1 MKVRCRVHHHSFK
14 ARAGRWTASAAFVL
28 CTACP
33 AGRALA
39 ACNGGVTVTS
49 TIVISANC
57 DGGSTTPLRMN
68 TGANVTI
75 NAGVTV
81 SNNAG
86 SGRNGD
92 PVSVLSTSTASSLTN
107 NGRIYTAAQW
117 AITNNGTLDTLINT
131 GTIGSGV
138 RRAIVNNGG
147 TIGTITNT
155 GTVSGP
161 FADITA
167 SGGSIGTLN
176 NLQGAGNA
184 GGALTYA
191 GGLPTRYNIIING
204 PGTYGVLAGAGVS
217 GATIF
222 GIHGT
227 STVATGTYSGVLT
240 GLDVSNLGGATHG
253 SFGGLSWALNLA
265 SGSSTVWD
273 LVFAPATSD
282 ITSGGSFALDS
293 IGVTTN
299 PVFDGGTLT
308 LAPDDA
314 SAEAFTVNGSGGTLN
329 TPTGGNATLSGVLS
343 GAGGLT
349 VNGSGRLTLSGLNTY
364 AGGTTIASGTVAID
378 GDSAL
383 GSGAVFVA
391 PGAVLMGT
399 GTIGGP
405 VTVAGT
411 FKPGNSPGFIAV
423 NATVTQNAG
432 STYQQDIAGT
442 VQAANNTPA
451 GSTGFYSVLDITG
464 GQFVIQ
470 PGATLTPQLL
480 NLFTPAEPGF
490 GSAPHVP
497 ALGERFRII
506 TADGGI
512 NGRFT
517 TLTQP
522 AGLAAGTQFAAF
534 YDVAGSRSIDLLV
547 IPLSYRTA
555 LADGNANARSAA
567 DALDRLVELN
577 LAGTAG
583 AAQTT
588 VLQAAAT
595 QGAAALPSFARALA
609 GEIHGASLAV
619 VPQTTLRLQQAVL
632 AHLGSATGVRSKA
645 WGEMA
650 YQRGDRSGDD
660 TAGGFSSHLYQLAF
674 GADTHTADGRT
685 LGTGFALSTTR
696 VSARSGS
703 GTVQQ
708 GTLFVYGQRPVSGWM
723 LDGMASFGL
732 NSTDNTRNDPLGSAT
747 ALDANDLRGRDALVS
762 LGIGRAHDIATGRVT
777 PYARLTWQHV
787 RQSAFNE
794 GDSAAALG
802 VRRFSEDGLRAMLG
816 VTLASAPTFAT
827 ADTAAQRFSY
837 RAHLGVGADTSDLL
851 QPRLNTTLA
860 GIAMTLRTPDVGATF
875 VQAGVSATAR
885 IAADTVL
892 HLGLA
897 GEVRQGAALGNVNLD
912 VIVRF

>member
-1 MKVRCRVHHHSFK
+1 MHHHSFK
-14 ARAGRWTASAAFVL
+14 ARAGRWTVSAAFVL
-28 CTACP
+28 CTALP
-33 AGRALA
+33 AGRAIA

-49 TIVISANC
+49 SIVIGANC

-75 NAGVTV
+75 NSGVTV

-92 PVSVLSTSTASSLTN
+92 PISVLSTSTSATLTN
-107 NGRIYTAAQW
+107 NGNIYTAAQW

-131 GTIGSGV
+131 GTIASGV

-191 GGLPTRYNIIING
+191 GDLPTRYNIIINA

-217 GATIF
+217 GATMF

-240 GLDVSNLGGATHG
+240 GMAAANLSGATSG
-253 SFGGLSWALNLA
+253 SFGGLAWALNLA

-273 LVFAPATSD
+273 LIFAPASTD
-282 ITSGGSFALDS
+282 ITTGGTFTLDS
-293 IGVTTN
+293 VGVTTN

-308 LAPDDA
+308 LAADDA
-314 SAEAFTVNGSGGTLN
+314 SAQAFAVGGSGGTL
-329 TPTGGNATLSGVLS
+329 TSPTGGSATLSGVLS

-349 VNGSGRLTLSGLNTY
+349 IAGTGRLTLSGLNSY
-364 AGGTTIASGTVAID
+364 GGGTTIASGTVAID

-399 GTIGGP
+399 GTIAGP

-423 NATVTQNAG
+423 NATVAQNTG

-442 VQAANNTPA
+442 VQAASTTPA
-451 GSTGFYSVLDITG
+451 GATGFYSFLEITG

-480 NLFTPAEPGF
+480 NLFTPGEPGF

-506 TADGGI
+506 SADSGI
-512 NGRFT
+512 TGRFT

-547 IPLSYRTA
+547 IPLSYRSV
-555 LADGNANARSAA
+555 LADGSANARSAG

-583 AAQTT
+583 VAQTT
-588 VLQAAAT
+588 LLQAAAT
-595 QGAAALPSFARALA
+595 QGATALPSFARSLA
-609 GEIHGASLAV
+609 GETHGASLAM
-619 VPQTTLRLQQAVL
+619 VPQATRRLQQTVL
-632 AHLGSATGVRSKA
+632 AQVDSVARTGNRV
-645 WGEMA
+645 WGGIT
-650 YQRGDRSGDD
+650 YQGGNRSGDEN
-660 TAGGFSSHLYQLAF
+660 ASGFSSHLYQLAF
-674 GADTHTADGRT
+674 GADMHTADGHT
-685 LGTGFALSTTR
+685 LGAGFALSTTR

-708 GTLFVYGQRPVSGWM
+708 GTIFAYGQRPVSDWV
-723 LDGMASFGL
+723 LDGMASIGL
-732 NSTDNTRNDPLGSAT
+732 SSTDNTRNDPLGSAT
-747 ALDANDLRGRDALVS
+747 ALDANDIHGGDALVS
-762 LGIGRAHDIATGRVT
+762 LGIGRAHDVAPGRVT

-802 VRRFSEDGLRAMLG
+802 VRRFSDDGVRAVLG
-816 VTLASAPTFAT
+816 VSLASAPTFASS
-827 ADTAAQRFSY
+827 DPAAQRFTY
-837 RAHLGVGADTSDLL
+837 RAHLGVGADTSGLI

-860 GIAMTLRTPDVGATF
+860 GVAMTLRTPDVGKTF
-875 VQAGVSATAR
+875 VQAGVSASAR
-885 IAADTVL
+885 VATHTVVE
-892 HLGLA
+892 LGLA
-897 GEVRQGAALGNVNLD
+897 GEIRQGAVLGNINLD
-912 VIVRF
+912 LIVRF

>member
-1 MKVRCRVHHHSFK
+1 MQHNRYK

-28 CTACP
+28 CTAIP
-33 AGRALA
+33 AGRAVA

-49 TIVISANC
+49 TIVVSASCN
-57 DGGSTTPLRMN
+57 GGSTTPLRMN

-75 NAGVTV
+75 NSGVTV
-81 SNNAG
+81 SNSSG

-92 PVSVLSTSTASSLTN
+92 PVSVLSTSTSATLTN
-107 NGRIYTAAQW
+107 NGSIYTAAQW
-117 AITNNGTLDTLINT
+117 GITNNGTLDALINT
-131 GTIGSGV
+131 GTIASGV

-155 GTVSGP
+155 GTVTGP

-191 GGLPTRYNIIING
+191 GDLPTRYNIIING
-204 PGTYGVLAGAGVS
+204 PGTYGVLAGAGAV
-217 GATIF
+217 GATTF
-222 GIHGT
+222 GIYDT

-240 GLDVSNLGGATHG
+240 GLGVGNLGGATSG
-253 SFGGLSWALNLA
+253 NFGGLSWTLNLA

-273 LVFAPATSD
+273 LVFAPAASD
-282 ITSGGSFALDS
+282 ITTGGSFALDS
-293 IGVTTN
+293 VGVTTN

-314 SAEAFTVNGSGGTLN
+314 SARAFTVNGSGGTVT
-329 TPTGGNATLSGVLS
+329 TPSGGSATLSGVLS

-391 PGAVLMGT
+391 PGAMLMGT
-399 GTIGGP
+399 GTIDGP

-411 FKPGNSPGFIAV
+411 FKPGNSPGFIGV
-423 NATVTQNAG
+423 NATVTQTAG

-442 VQAANNTPA
+442 VQAASTTPA
-451 GSTGFYSVLDITG
+451 GSTGFYSFLEVTG

-480 NLFTPAEPGF
+480 NLFTPGEPGF

-512 NGRFT
+512 NGRFS

-534 YDVAGSRSIDLLV
+534 YDMAGSRSIDLLV

-567 DALDRLVELN
+567 DLLDRLVELN

-609 GEIHGASLAV
+609 GELHGATLAV
-619 VPQTTLRLQQAVL
+619 VPQTTLRLQQAVMTQ
-632 AHLGSATGVRSKA
+632 LGRATGVRSKA

-708 GTLFVYGQRPVSGWM
+708 GTLFVYGQRPVSDWM

-747 ALDANDLRGRDALVS
+747 ALDAHDIHGRDALVS
-762 LGIGRAHDIATGRVT
+762 LGIGRAHDVATGRVT

-802 VRRFSEDGLRAMLG
+802 VRRFSDDGLRAVLG

-827 ADTAAQRFSY
+827 ADAAAQRFSY

-860 GIAMTLRTPDVGATF
+860 GITMTLRTPDVGSTF

-885 IAADTVL
+885 VAVDTVVQ
-892 HLGLA
+892 LGLA